1 LIPDRFR
8 IPWRAGILA
17 ILALT
22 LASVPMW
29 APRFW
34 IYIATQA
41 LIFAIF
47 AMSLDFL
54 LGYAGLP
61 SFGHAAFYGVG
72 AYACALLALRQVD
85 GLLPLLVV
93 GAGAAALIAV
103 PIGALSLRTTGI
115 YFLMLT
121 LAFAQMLW
129 GLAVNW
135 TSLTRGTDGLIGI
148 PRPTL
153 AGLEALNVSLYQR
166 GPFFFLCLVVAIL
179 SFLLL
184 EMLTRSPFGKTLEGI
199 RDNERRMR
207 ALGYPSFR
215 YRFAAFIVA
224 SAIAGIAGSLA
235 AMSNGYATPDLL
247 YWTVSGL
254 ALVAVVVGGARS
266 LVGPVL
272 GAFAVLFAQLG
283 LSTYVDRWELILGAL
298 FVAFVLF
305 VPRGLVGLVSRSA

>member
-1 LIPDRFR
+1 MISQRLRTAWKPGFLV
-8 IPWRAGILA
+8 ILT
-17 ILALT
+17 LA
-22 LASVPMW
+22 LASVPTW

-34 IYIATQA
+34 VYIATQA

-72 AYACALLALRQVD
+72 AYACALVALRHVD
-85 GLLPLLVV
+85 GLIPLLLV
-93 GAGAAALIAV
+93 GSVAAALFAA
-103 PIGALSLRTTGI
+103 PIGALSLRTSGI

-153 AGLEALNVSLYQR
+153 AGLDALDISLYER
-166 GPFFFLCLVVAIL
+166 GPFFYLCLVVAVL
-179 SFLLL
+179 CFLLL
-184 EMLTRSPFGKTLEGI
+184 QMLARSPFGKTLEGI

-215 YRFAAFIVA
+215 FRFAAFVIA
-224 SAIAGIAGSLA
+224 GAIAGIAGSLA

-254 ALVAVVVGGARS
+254 ALVAVVVGGERS

-283 LSTYVDRWELILGAL
+283 LSTYVARWELILGGL
-298 FVAFVLF
+298 FIAFVLF
-305 VPRGLVGLVSRSA
+305 VPRGLVGLARRA

>member
-1 LIPDRFR
+1 MLG
-8 IPWRAGILA
+8 RAASARYAAFLGTLA
-17 ILALT
+17 IGLATIPL
-22 LASVPMW
+22 W

-47 AMSLDFL
+47 AMSLDLL

-61 SFGHAAFYGVG
+61 SLGHAAFFGVG

-85 GLLPLLVV
+85 GLFPLLLV
-93 GAGAAALIAV
+93 GAVAAAIVAV

-121 LAFAQMLW
+121 LAFGQMLW

-135 TSLTRGTDGLIGI
+135 VSLTRGTDGLIGI

-153 AGLEALNVSLYQR
+153 VGLDAFEISLYER
-166 GPFFFLCLVVAIL
+166 GAFFILCLIVAIVTFAVL
-179 SFLLL
+179 Q
-184 EMLTRSPFGKTLEGI
+184 MLARSPFGKTLEGI
-199 RDNERRMR
+199 RENERRMR
-207 ALGYPSFR
+207 ALGFPTVR
-215 YRFAAFIVA
+215 YRFAAFVTA
-224 SAIAGIAGSLA
+224 AAVAGIAGALA

-266 LVGPVL
+266 LIGPVL
-272 GAFAVLFAQLG
+272 GAFVVLFAQLG
-283 LSTYVDRWELILGAL
+283 LSTYLERWELILGAI
-298 FVAFVLF
+298 FIAFVLF
-305 VPRGLVGLVSRSA
+305 VPGGLVGLVRRA

>member
-1 LIPDRFR
+1 MIAQRL
-8 IPWRAGILA
+8 RAAWKPGFVV

-22 LASVPMW
+22 LATVPLW

-72 AYACALLALRQVD
+72 AYACALLALRHVD
-85 GLLPLLVV
+85 GLLPLLLV
-93 GAGAAALIAV
+93 GAVAAALIAV
-103 PIGALSLRTTGI
+103 PIGALSLRTSGI

-135 TSLTRGTDGLIGI
+135 TSLTRGTDGIIGI

-153 AGLEALNVSLYQR
+153 PGLDALNVTLYER
-166 GPFFFLCLVVAIL
+166 GPFFYLCLVVAIL
-179 SFLLL
+179 TFAILQ
-184 EMLTRSPFGKTLEGI
+184 MLTRSPFGQTLEGI

-215 YRFAAFIVA
+215 YRFAAFVIA
-224 SAIAGIAGSLA
+224 GAIAGIAGSLA

-247 YWTVSGL
+247 YWTVSGF
-254 ALVAVVVGGARS
+254 ALVAVVVGGERS
-266 LVGPVL
+266 LVGPLL
-272 GAFAVLFAQLG
+272 GAFAVLFAELG

-298 FVAFVLF
+298 FIAFVLF
-305 VPRGLVGLVSRSA
+305 VPRGLVGLARRA

>member
-1 LIPDRFR
+1 MLG
-8 IPWRAGILA
+8 RAASARYAAFLGTLA
-17 ILALT
+17 IGLATIPL
-22 LASVPMW
+22 W

-47 AMSLDFL
+47 AMSLDLL

-61 SFGHAAFYGVG
+61 SLGHAAFFGVG

-85 GLLPLLVV
+85 GLFPLLLV
-93 GAGAAALIAV
+93 GAVAAAIVAV

-121 LAFAQMLW
+121 LAFGQMLW

-135 TSLTRGTDGLIGI
+135 VSLTRGTDGLIGV

-153 AGLEALNVSLYQR
+153 VGLDAFEISLYER
-166 GPFFFLCLVVAIL
+166 GAFFILCLIVAIVT
-179 SFLLL
+179 FALLQ
-184 EMLTRSPFGKTLEGI
+184 MLARSPFGKTLEGI
-199 RDNERRMR
+199 RENERRMR
-207 ALGYPSFR
+207 ALGFPTVR
-215 YRFAAFIVA
+215 YRFAAFVTA
-224 SAIAGIAGSLA
+224 AAVAGIAGALA

-266 LVGPVL
+266 LIGPVL
-272 GAFAVLFAQLG
+272 GAFVVLFAQLG
-283 LSTYVDRWELILGAL
+283 LSTYLERWELILGAI
-298 FVAFVLF
+298 FIAFVLF
-305 VPRGLVGLVSRSA
+305 VPGGLVGLVRRA

>member
-1 LIPDRFR
+1 MITRRRLSVRYAAFLGLI
-8 IPWRAGILA
+8 ALA
-17 ILALT
+17 

-47 AMSLDFL
+47 AMSLDLL

-61 SFGHAAFYGVG
+61 SLGHAAFYGVG
-72 AYACALLALRQVD
+72 AYACALLAIRHVD
-85 GLLPLLVV
+85 GLLPLLLF
-93 GAGAAALIAV
+93 GAVAAALVAI

-121 LAFAQMLW
+121 LAFAQILW

-135 TSLTRGTDGLIGI
+135 ISLTRGTDGLIGI

-153 AGLEALNVSLYQR
+153 PGLDALNITFNER
-166 GPFFFLCLVVAIL
+166 GAFFNLCLVVAIATFA
-179 SFLLL
+179 FLQ
-184 EMLTRSPFGKTLEGI
+184 MVARSPFGKTLEGI
-199 RDNERRMR
+199 RENERRMR
-207 ALGYPSFR
+207 ALGCPTFR
-215 YRFAAFIVA
+215 YRFAAFVVA
-224 SAIAGIAGSLA
+224 AAIAGVAGALA

-247 YWTVSGL
+247 YWTLSGL

-266 LVGPVL
+266 LIGPVL
-272 GAFAVLFAQLG
+272 GAFLVLFAQLG
-283 LSTYVDRWELILGAL
+283 LSTFVARWELILGGL
-298 FVAFVLF
+298 FIAFVLF
-305 VPRGLVGLVSRSA
+305 VPGGLVGLVRRT

>member
-1 LIPDRFR
+1 MIPARFR
-8 IPWRAGILA
+8 SALRPGFLV
-17 ILALT
+17 LLTLT

-34 IYIATQA
+34 VYIATQA

-72 AYACALLALRQVD
+72 AYACALVALRHVD
-85 GLLPLLVV
+85 GLLPLLL
-93 GAGAAALIAV
+93 AGAAAAAVIAV
-103 PIGALSLRTTGI
+103 PIGALSLRTSGV

-135 TSLTRGTDGLIGI
+135 TSLTRGTDGLIGV

-153 AGLEALNVSLYQR
+153 IGLDALDISLYER
-166 GPFFFLCLVVAIL
+166 GPFFYLCLAVTVL
-179 SFLLL
+179 SFLFL
-184 EMLTRSPFGKTLEGI
+184 EMLARSPFGKTLEGI
-199 RDNERRMR
+199 RDSERRMR

-215 YRFAAFIVA
+215 YRFAAFVIA
-224 SAIAGIAGSLA
+224 GAIAGVAGSLA

-247 YWTVSGL
+247 YWTLSGL

-266 LVGPVL
+266 LIGPVL

-283 LSTYVDRWELILGAL
+283 LSTFVDRWELVLGAL
-298 FVAFVLF
+298 FIAFVLF
-305 VPRGLVGLVSRSA
+305 VPRGLVGLVRRA

>member
-1 LIPDRFR
+1 VIPERVRPFIR
-8 IPWRAGILA
+8 PAFLVILTV
-17 ILALT
+17 T
-22 LASVPMW
+22 LGSVPLW

-34 IYIATQA
+34 VYIATQA

-72 AYACALLALRQVD
+72 AYACALVALRHVD
-85 GLLPLLVV
+85 GLLPLLLV
-93 GAGAAALIAV
+93 GAVAAALIAA
-103 PIGALSLRTTGI
+103 PIGALSLRTSGI

-135 TSLTRGTDGLIGI
+135 ISLTRGTDGLIGI

-153 AGLEALNVSLYQR
+153 IGLDALNISLYER
-166 GPFFFLCLVVAIL
+166 GPFFYLCLVVAIV

-184 EMLTRSPFGKTLEGI
+184 QVLTRSPFGKTLEGI

-215 YRFAAFIVA
+215 FRFAAFVIA
-224 SAIAGIAGSLA
+224 GAIAGVAGSLA
-235 AMSNGYATPDLL
+235 AYHHCHKGKTGDGP
-247 YWTVSGL
+247 VQE
-254 ALVAVVVGGARS
+254 VGGCVSIRHRGERS
-266 LVGPVL
+266 LIGPVL

-283 LSTYVDRWELILGAL
+283 LSTYLSRWELILGAL
-298 FVAFVLF
+298 FIAFVLF
-305 VPRGLVGLVSRSA
+305 VPRGLVGLARRA

>member
-1 LIPDRFR
+1 
-8 IPWRAGILA
+8 
-17 ILALT
+17 
-22 LASVPMW
+22 MW

-47 AMSLDFL
+47 AMSLDLL

-72 AYACALLALRQVD
+72 AYACALLALRSVD
-85 GLLPLLVV
+85 GLFPLLLV
-93 GAGAAALIAV
+93 GAAAAALVAI
-103 PIGALSLRTTGI
+103 PIGALSLRTSGI

-153 AGLEALNVSLYQR
+153 PGLDALNVSFYER
-166 GPFFFLCLVVAIL
+166 GAFFVLCLVVLIVI
-179 SFLLL
+179 FT
-184 EMLTRSPFGKTLEGI
+184 MLQVLARSPFGKTLEGI
-199 RDNERRMR
+199 RENERRMR
-207 ALGYPSFR
+207 ALGCPTFR

-224 SAIAGIAGSLA
+224 ASIAGIAGALA
-235 AMSNGYATPDLL
+235 AMSNGYATPDFL

-266 LVGPVL
+266 LIGPVL
-272 GAFAVLFAQLG
+272 GAFLVLFAQLG
-283 LSTYVDRWELILGAL
+283 LSTFVDRWELILGAL

-305 VPRGLVGLVSRSA
+305 VPGGLAGLVRRT

>member
-1 LIPDRFR
+1 VIPDRL
-8 IPWRAGILA
+8 RAAWKPGLLV
-17 ILALT
+17 ILALA
-22 LASVPMW
+22 LASAPVW

-34 IYIATQA
+34 IYIATEA

-72 AYACALLALRQVD
+72 AYACALLALRHVD
-85 GLLPLLVV
+85 GLLPLLLV
-93 GAGAAALIAV
+93 GGVAAALIAV
-103 PIGALSLRTTGI
+103 PIGALSLRTSGI

-135 TSLTRGTDGLIGI
+135 ISLTRGTDGIIGI

-153 AGLEALNVSLYQR
+153 AGLDALDITFYER
-166 GPFFFLCLVVAIL
+166 GPFFYLCLAVAIL

-184 EMLTRSPFGKTLEGI
+184 QMLARSPFGKTLEGI

-215 YRFAAFIVA
+215 YRFAAFVIA
-224 SAIAGIAGSLA
+224 GGIAGIAGSLA

-247 YWTVSGL
+247 YWTVSGF

-283 LSTYVDRWELILGAL
+283 LSTYVARWELILGAL
-298 FVAFVLF
+298 FIAFVLF
-305 VPRGLVGLVSRSA
+305 VPRGLIGIVRRA

>member
-1 LIPDRFR
+1 
-8 IPWRAGILA
+8 
-17 ILALT
+17 
-22 LASVPMW
+22 MW

-34 IYIATQA
+34 IYIATEA

-85 GLLPLLVV
+85 GLLPLLLV
-93 GAGAAALIAV
+93 GAVAAALIAV
-103 PIGALSLRTTGI
+103 PIGALSLRTSGI

-153 AGLEALNVSLYQR
+153 IGLDALDISLYQR
-166 GPFFFLCLVVAIL
+166 GPFFYLCLVVAIMTFAVL
-179 SFLLL
+179 QVLA
-184 EMLTRSPFGKTLEGI
+184 RSPFGKTLEGI

-215 YRFAAFIVA
+215 YRFAAFVIA
-224 SAIAGIAGSLA
+224 GAIAGIAGSLA

-247 YWTVSGL
+247 YWTVSGF
-254 ALVAVVVGGARS
+254 ALVAVVVGGERS
-266 LVGPVL
+266 LIGPVL
-272 GAFAVLFAQLG
+272 GAFAVLFAELG

-298 FVAFVLF
+298 FIAFVLF
-305 VPRGLVGLVSRSA
+305 VPRGLIGVVRRA

>member
-1 LIPDRFR
+1 MIRGRFR
-8 IPWRAGILA
+8 AAWRPGLLA
-17 ILALT
+17 ILTLA

-85 GLLPLLVV
+85 GLIPLLVV
-93 GAGAAALIAV
+93 GAAAGALIAA

-121 LAFAQMLW
+121 LAFGQMLW

-135 TSLTRGTDGLIGI
+135 TFLTRGTDGLIGI

-153 AGLEALNVSLYQR
+153 AGLDALNISLYER

-179 SFLLL
+179 TFLLL
-184 EMLTRSPFGKTLEGI
+184 EMLARSPFGKTLEGI

-215 YRFAAFIVA
+215 YRLAAFVIA
-224 SAIAGIAGSLA
+224 GSIAGIAGSLA

-266 LVGPVL
+266 LIGPVL
-272 GAFAVLFAQLG
+272 GAFAVLFGQLG
-283 LSTYVDRWELILGAL
+283 LSTYVPRWELILGTL
-298 FVAFVLF
+298 FIAFVLF
-305 VPRGLVGLVSRSA
+305 VPRGLVGLVRRA

>member
-1 LIPDRFR
+1 MIPERLRPALRPGFLV
-8 IPWRAGILA
+8 ILT
-17 ILALT
+17 LT
-22 LASVPMW
+22 LASVPLW

-47 AMSLDFL
+47 VMSLDFL

-72 AYACALLALRQVD
+72 AYACALLALRHVD
-85 GLLPLLVV
+85 GLFPLLLV
-93 GAGAAALIAV
+93 GAVSAALIAA

-153 AGLEALNVSLYQR
+153 VGLDALNVSLYER
-166 GPFFFLCLVVAIL
+166 GPFFYLCLVVTIL
-179 SFLLL
+179 SFLVL

-215 YRFAAFIVA
+215 YRLAAFVVA
-224 SAIAGIAGSLA
+224 GAIAGIAGSLA

-254 ALVAVVVGGARS
+254 ALVAVVVGGERS
-266 LVGPVL
+266 LIGPVV

-283 LSTYVDRWELILGAL
+283 FSTYVNRWELILGAL
-298 FVAFVLF
+298 FIAFVLF
-305 VPRGLVGLVSRSA
+305 VPRGVVGLARRT

>member
-1 LIPDRFR
+1 MTPDR
-8 IPWRAGILA
+8 IRAAWKPGLLL
-17 ILALT
+17 ILALALT
-22 LASVPMW
+22 SVPMW

-34 IYIATQA
+34 IYIATEA

-72 AYACALLALRQVD
+72 AYACALLAIRQVD
-85 GLLPLLVV
+85 GLLPLLLV
-93 GAGAAALIAV
+93 GGVAAALIAV
-103 PIGALSLRTTGI
+103 PIGALSLRTSGI

-121 LAFAQMLW
+121 LALAQMLW

-135 TSLTRGTDGLIGI
+135 ISLTRGTDGIIGI

-153 AGLEALNVSLYQR
+153 PGLDALDITLYQR
-166 GPFFFLCLVVAIL
+166 GPFFYLCLAVAIL

-184 EMLTRSPFGKTLEGI
+184 QMLARSPFGKTLEGI

-215 YRFAAFIVA
+215 YRFAAFVIA
-224 SAIAGIAGSLA
+224 GGFAGIAGSLA

-247 YWTVSGL
+247 YWTVSGFG
-254 ALVAVVVGGARS
+254 LVAVVVGGARS

-283 LSTYVDRWELILGAL
+283 LSTYVARWELILGAL
-298 FVAFVLF
+298 FIAFVLF
-305 VPRGLVGLVSRSA
+305 VPRGLIGIVRRA

>member
-1 LIPDRFR
+1 MTLG
-8 IPWRAGILA
+8 RAASARYAAFLGTLA
-17 ILALT
+17 IGLATIPL
-22 LASVPMW
+22 W

-47 AMSLDFL
+47 AMSLDLL

-61 SFGHAAFYGVG
+61 SLGHAAFFGVG
-72 AYACALLALRQVD
+72 AYACALLALRDVD
-85 GLLPLLVV
+85 GLFPLLLV
-93 GAGAAALIAV
+93 GGVAAAIVAV

-121 LAFAQMLW
+121 LAFGQMLW

-135 TSLTRGTDGLIGI
+135 VSLTRGTDGLIGI

-153 AGLEALNVSLYQR
+153 LGLDAFEISLYER
-166 GPFFFLCLVVAIL
+166 GAFFILCLVVAIAT
-179 SFLLL
+179 FALLQ
-184 EMLTRSPFGKTLEGI
+184 MLARSPFGKTLEGI
-199 RDNERRMR
+199 RENERRMR
-207 ALGYPSFR
+207 ALGFPTVR
-215 YRFAAFIVA
+215 YRFAAFIAAAAVA
-224 SAIAGIAGSLA
+224 GMAGALA

-266 LVGPVL
+266 LIGPVL
-272 GAFAVLFAQLG
+272 GAFVVVFAQLG
-283 LSTYVDRWELILGAL
+283 LSTYVERWELILGAI
-298 FVAFVLF
+298 FIAFVLF
-305 VPRGLVGLVSRSA
+305 VPGGLVGLVRRA

>member
-1 LIPDRFR
+1 MLG
-8 IPWRAGILA
+8 RAASARYAAFLGTLA
-17 ILALT
+17 IGLATIPL
-22 LASVPMW
+22 W

-47 AMSLDFL
+47 AMSLDLL

-61 SFGHAAFYGVG
+61 SLGHAAFFGVG

-85 GLLPLLVV
+85 GLFPLLLV
-93 GAGAAALIAV
+93 GAVAAAIVAV

-121 LAFAQMLW
+121 LAFGQMLW

-135 TSLTRGTDGLIGI
+135 VSLTRGTDGLIGI

-153 AGLEALNVSLYQR
+153 VGLEALEISLYER
-166 GPFFFLCLVVAIL
+166 GAFFILCLIVAIVT
-179 SFLLL
+179 FALLQ
-184 EMLTRSPFGKTLEGI
+184 MLARSPFGKTLEGI
-199 RDNERRMR
+199 RENERRMR
-207 ALGYPSFR
+207 ALGFPTVR
-215 YRFAAFIVA
+215 YRFAAFVTA
-224 SAIAGIAGSLA
+224 AAVAGIAGALA

-266 LVGPVL
+266 LIGPVL
-272 GAFAVLFAQLG
+272 GAFVVVFAQLG
-283 LSTYVDRWELILGAL
+283 LSTYVERWELILGAI
-298 FVAFVLF
+298 FIAFVLF
-305 VPRGLVGLVSRSA
+305 VPGGLVGLVRRA

>member
-1 LIPDRFR
+1 VILGRLR
-8 IPWRAGILA
+8 TTWRPIFLVILT
-17 ILALT
+17 LT
-22 LASVPMW
+22 LASVPLW

-47 AMSLDFL
+47 VISLDFL

-72 AYACALLALRQVD
+72 AYACALLALRHVD
-85 GLLPLLVV
+85 GLFPLVLV
-93 GAGAAALIAV
+93 GAVAAALIAA
-103 PIGALSLRTTGI
+103 PIGALSLRTSGI

-153 AGLEALNVSLYQR
+153 AGLDALNVSLYER
-166 GPFFFLCLVVAIL
+166 GPFFYLCLGVAIL
-179 SFLLL
+179 CFLIL

-215 YRFAAFIVA
+215 YRFAAFVIA
-224 SAIAGIAGSLA
+224 GAIAGIAGSLA

-254 ALVAVVVGGARS
+254 ALVAVVVGGQRS
-266 LVGPVL
+266 LIGPVL

-283 LSTYVDRWELILGAL
+283 LSTFLDRWELILGAL
-298 FVAFVLF
+298 FIAFVLF
-305 VPRGLVGLVSRSA
+305 VPGGLVGLARRA

>member
-1 LIPDRFR
+1 LIPVRL
-8 IPWRAGILA
+8 RAAWKPGFVV

-22 LASVPMW
+22 LASVPLW

-72 AYACALLALRQVD
+72 AYACALLALRHVD
-85 GLLPLLVV
+85 GLIPLLLV
-93 GAGAAALIAV
+93 GAVAAALIAV
-103 PIGALSLRTTGI
+103 PIGALSLRTSGI

-135 TSLTRGTDGLIGI
+135 TSLTRGTDGIIGI

-153 AGLEALNVSLYQR
+153 PGLDALNVTLYER
-166 GPFFFLCLVVAIL
+166 GPFFYLCLVVAIL
-179 SFLLL
+179 TFAALQ
-184 EMLTRSPFGKTLEGI
+184 MLTRSPFGQTLEGI

-215 YRFAAFIVA
+215 YRLAAFVIA
-224 SAIAGIAGSLA
+224 GAIAGIGGSLA

-247 YWTVSGL
+247 YWTVSGF
-254 ALVAVVVGGARS
+254 ALVAVVVGGERS
-266 LVGPVL
+266 LIGPVL
-272 GAFAVLFAQLG
+272 GAFAVLFAELR

-298 FVAFVLF
+298 FIAFVLF
-305 VPRGLVGLVSRSA
+305 VPRGLVGLVRRA

>member
-1 LIPDRFR
+1 MIPERL
-8 IPWRAGILA
+8 RAALRPGFLGF
-17 ILALT
+17 LTLT
-22 LASVPMW
+22 LASVPLW

-34 IYIATQA
+34 VYIATQA

-72 AYACALLALRQVD
+72 AYACALVALRHVD
-85 GLLPLLVV
+85 GLLPLLLV
-93 GAGAAALIAV
+93 GAVAAALIAA
-103 PIGALSLRTTGI
+103 PIGALSLRTSGI

-135 TSLTRGTDGLIGI
+135 ISLTRGTDGIIGI

-153 AGLEALNVSLYQR
+153 PGLDALDISLYER
-166 GPFFFLCLVVAIL
+166 GPFFYLCLVVAVL
-179 SFLLL
+179 CFLLL

-215 YRFAAFIVA
+215 FRFAAFVIA
-224 SAIAGIAGSLA
+224 GAIAGIAGSLA

-247 YWTVSGL
+247 YWTVSGF
-254 ALVAVVVGGARS
+254 ALVAVVVGGERS
-266 LVGPVL
+266 LIGPLL

-283 LSTYVDRWELILGAL
+283 LSTYLSRWELILGAL
-298 FVAFVLF
+298 FIAFVLF
-305 VPRGLVGLVSRSA
+305 VPRGLVGLVRRA

>member
-1 LIPDRFR
+1 MIRER
-8 IPWRAGILA
+8 MRAGWKPGFVV
-17 ILALT
+17 ILALA
-22 LASVPMW
+22 LASVPLW

-61 SFGHAAFYGVG
+61 SLGHAAFYGVG
-72 AYACALLALRQVD
+72 AYACALLALRHVD
-85 GLLPLLVV
+85 GLIPLLLV
-93 GAGAAALIAV
+93 GAVAAALIAV
-103 PIGALSLRTTGI
+103 PIGALSLRTSGI

-135 TSLTRGTDGLIGI
+135 TSLTRGTDGIIGI

-153 AGLEALNVSLYQR
+153 PGLDALNVSLYER
-166 GPFFFLCLVVAIL
+166 GPFFYLCLVVAIL
-179 SFLLL
+179 TFAALQ
-184 EMLTRSPFGKTLEGI
+184 MLTRSPFGQTLEGI

-215 YRFAAFIVA
+215 YRLAAFVIA
-224 SAIAGIAGSLA
+224 GAIAGIGGSLA

-247 YWTVSGL
+247 YWTVSGF
-254 ALVAVVVGGARS
+254 ALVAVVVGGERS
-266 LVGPVL
+266 LVGPLL
-272 GAFAVLFAQLG
+272 GAFAVLFAELG

-298 FVAFVLF
+298 FIAFVLF
-305 VPRGLVGLVSRSA
+305 VPRGLVGLARKA